1 MNFVFRVHAVQR
13 MFERNI
19 TEDEVKKVITTGKII
34 AKYPDDQ
41 PFPSKLILGWIEN
54 RPLHVVVAENFSK
67 NDIIVITVYEP
78 TLEKWEEDFETRRKE

>member
-13 MFERNI
+13 MFERKI

-41 PFPSKLILGWIEN
+41 PFPSKLILGWIED
-54 RPLHVVVAENFSK
+54 RPFML
-67 NDIIVITVYEP
+67 
-78 TLEKWEEDFETRRKE
+78 LLRKTFP